1 MDDVELLALVLGG
14 AHSLLRAHRLMAHFG
29 DVGELARTPMADL
42 ARIEG
47 MGNASASALS
57 ACFELGRR
65 TLASTREFPE
75 PFVNP
80 DSVAE
85 HLRAALFGLEREHF
99 VVLGL
104 DARQRLRLERVVA
117 VGSLASVDVHPREVF
132 RPLVHRGIHSAIIGH
147 NHPSGSLEP
156 SGADLDLTMRLAE
169 AGRIVGIPVLDHI
182 IVTDE
187 GSTSLASLG
196 LM

>member
-1 MDDVELLALVLGG
+1 MLGG
-14 AHSLLRAHRLMAHFG
+14 AHSLLRAHRLLAQFG
-29 DVGELARTPMADL
+29 DVGELARAPLSDL
-42 ARIEG
+42 SRVDG
-47 MGNASASALS
+47 MGRASASALS

-80 DSVAE
+80 ESVAE
-85 HLRAALFGLEREHF
+85 HLRAVLFGLQREHF

-104 DARQRLRLERVVA
+104 DARQRLRVERVVA
-117 VGSLASVDVHPREVF
+117 IGSLASVDVHPREVF
-132 RPLVHRGIHSAIIGH
+132 RPLIHRGLHSAIVGH

-156 SGADLDLTMRLAE
+156 SGADIDLTMRLAE
-169 AGRIVGIPVLDHI
+169 AGRIVGIPLLDHL

-187 GSTSLASLG
+187 GSTSLASMG
-196 LM
+196 LL